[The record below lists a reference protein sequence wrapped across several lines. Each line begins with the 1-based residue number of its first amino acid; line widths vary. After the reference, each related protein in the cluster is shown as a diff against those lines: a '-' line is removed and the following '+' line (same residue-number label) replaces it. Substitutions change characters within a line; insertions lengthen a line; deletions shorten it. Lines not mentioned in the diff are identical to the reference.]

1 MGKFIVI
8 WKQENEDGDIIMLD
22 KTFDSKESADH
33 HIENMTEDAKTL
45 GKHFEVVSVNQLS
58 NEKISMN
65 KAHKGRNMKGK
76 GWHGE
81 SRRHSMARKGIGKRG
96 KK

>member
-1 MGKFIVI
+1 MSKIIVI
-8 WKQENEDGDIIMLD
+8 WKQEDEDGEVIMLD
-22 KTFDSKESADH
+22 KTFDSQERADH
-33 HIENMTEDAKTL
+33 HIKQMTEDAKTL
-45 GKHFEVVSVNQLS
+45 DKYFKVVSVNQLS

-81 SRRHSMARKGIGKRG
+81 SRRHSMARKGIGKG
-96 KK
+96 KR